1 MILGRRAADWEPARI
16 AERLAWPLHGVR
28 EAEGIDLTGGPA
40 LLVVGSDACAGVS
53 GVRGRPRGEG
63 DAQHVLGHR
72 GGRRGGAGLSA
83 GLPGL
88 VREGKEWGAGP
99 RWAAFW
105 FLVSFSFSSSFLFP
119 FLFQTN
125 SN

>member
-1 MILGRRAADWEPARI
+1 MLKFKLGCYNRRARELR
-16 AERLAWPLHGVR
+16 ERGGVLGER
-28 EAEGIDLTGGPA
+28 E
-40 LLVVGSDACAGVS
+40 
-53 GVRGRPRGEG
+53 RGRPRGES
-63 DAQHVLGHR
+63 DAQRGLGQR
-72 GGRRGGAGLSA
+72 GGRRGGAGPSAERGPSA

-99 RWAAFW
+99 RWAVGEGREGTGPGFW